1 MFFLLPRRI
10 FFAYFSLLFP
20 YLSLQFLFNL
30 VANPTSSWLNLITI
44 SFFCSVFSTVPLY
57 YIQFFIIIKCVSTH
71 MSQILIS
78 YIMNTNLPVSVCV
91 IRRQQI
97 LTHILLIFCS
107 KFAYSAM
114 QEGMEEKT
122 CKLAAIVC
130 NCNTFDEDPKVE
142 ISNKTTEC

>member
-44 SFFCSVFSTVPLY
+44 SFFLLLRRQLHRFSTVPLY

-114 QEGMEEKT
+114 QEGMEEKSMQLG
-122 CKLAAIVC
+122 CYCL
-130 NCNTFDEDPKVE
+130 
-142 ISNKTTEC
+142 